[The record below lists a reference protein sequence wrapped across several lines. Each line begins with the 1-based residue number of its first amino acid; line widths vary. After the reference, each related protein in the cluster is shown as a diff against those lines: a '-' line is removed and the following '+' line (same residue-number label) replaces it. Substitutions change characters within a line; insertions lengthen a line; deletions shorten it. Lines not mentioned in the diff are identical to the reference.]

1 MTPFAGDT
9 LGAAA
14 LDPSDFDALRQVI
27 YDHSGI
33 WLADGKLVFLQVR
46 LADRLRE
53 TRISTAREY
62 YHFIKYD
69 PRGADEI
76 LRLVDAVTVNETW
89 FFREMGPLEAWR
101 EAVLERLAESGARI
115 RVWCAG
121 CSNGAEPHTIAMM
134 LSDSLSRAALS
145 RLEII
150 ATDISQ
156 GSLETAR
163 AGIYDAHSLRNTD
176 ERWKQK
182 YFEPLGDGRLSIK
195 SEVRQYVHFGW
206 SNLTDPHLAAR
217 IGPVD
222 LVICRNVI
230 IYFDTRSR
238 QAALAN
244 LHAAL
249 KNGGYLILG
258 HSESLA
264 LTNSPF
270 EVASMSGTVLYKR
283 GSSARVVP

>member
-1 MTPFAGDT
+1 MTPFARDT

-14 LDPSDFDALRQVI
+14 LDPSDFDALRRVI
-27 YDHSGI
+27 YEQSGI
-33 WLADGKLVFLQVR
+33 WLADAKLVFLQVR
-46 LADRLRE
+46 LADRLRD
-53 TRISTAREY
+53 TSISTPREY

-69 PRGADEI
+69 PRSADEI
-76 LRLVDAVTVNETW
+76 LHLVDAITINETW

-101 EAVLERLAESGARI
+101 EAVLERFAESGARL

-121 CSNGAEPHTIAMM
+121 CSNGAEPYTIAMM
-134 LSDSLSRAALS
+134 LRDSLSPAMLS

-156 GSLETAR
+156 RSLETAR
-163 AGIYDAHSLRNTD
+163 AGVYDAHCLRHTD

-222 LVICRNVI
+222 LVTCRNVI
-230 IYFDTRSR
+230 IYFDARSR
-238 QAALAN
+238 QAALGN
-244 LHAAL
+244 LHDAL
-249 KNGGYLILG
+249 KIGGHLILG

-264 LTNSPF
+264 LADSPF
-270 EVASMSGTVLYKR
+270 EVSRLSGTVVYR
-283 GSSARVVP
+283 RVAPR

>member
-1 MTPFAGDT
+1 VAPFAGDR
-9 LGAAA
+9 LGAPA
-14 LDPSDFDALRQVI
+14 LDPSDFDALRRVI
-27 YDHSGI
+27 HEHSGI
-33 WLADGKLVFLQVR
+33 WLADAKLVFLQVR
-46 LADRLRE
+46 LADRLRDAS
-53 TRISTAREY
+53 ISTPREY

-76 LRLVDAVTVNETW
+76 LHLVDAITINETW

-101 EAVLERLAESGARI
+101 EAVLERLVESGARL

-121 CSNGAEPHTIAMM
+121 CSNGAEPYTIAMM
-134 LSDSLSRAALS
+134 LGDSLSPTLLS

-156 GSLETAR
+156 RSLETAR
-163 AGIYDAHSLRNTD
+163 AGVYDAHSLRHTED
-176 ERWKQK
+176 RWKQK
-182 YFEPLGDGRLSIK
+182 YFEPLGDGRLSIR
-195 SEVRQYVHFGW
+195 SELRQYVHFGW

-222 LVICRNVI
+222 LVTCRNVI
-230 IYFDTRSR
+230 IYFDERSR

-258 HSESLA
+258 HAESLA
-264 LTNSPF
+264 LVNSPF
-270 EVASMSGTVLYKR
+270 EVVSISGTVLYRR
-283 GSSARVVP
+283 GSPTRLTP